1 MIYIFDNGMDYSDH
15 TITFVSTE
23 GYTDEDAE
31 LLLRRVHRFGDE
43 PDTDEEENFSREYG
57 FLVAKVREIEWFAGK
72 PQPLSDSYHWRYLMA
87 NPPRHFDPLE
97 IQTVEK
103 LYADWV
109 RDLDTHTEH
118 LKEHYAKHPQPK
130 RAAHLLADQ
139 TERRE
144 RDRKLLTETL
154 DAYLRHRRGS

>member
-1 MIYIFDNGMDYSDH
+1 MIYIFDNGMSYSDH
-15 TITFVSTE
+15 SITFVSTD
-23 GYTDEDAE
+23 GYDEKDAE
-31 LLLRRVHRFGDE
+31 TLLRRTYQFGDE
-43 PDTDEEENFSREYG
+43 HYDPEDPDEGQERG
-57 FLVAKVREIEWFAGK
+57 FLVAKVEKIEWFAGK
-72 PQPLSDSYHWRYLMA
+72 PQPLSEACYWGWLMA
-87 NPPRHFDPLE
+87 DPSRHFDPLE

-109 RDLDTHTEH
+109 RDHDAHTEH